1 MERHP
6 AGRRERPGVA
16 GAELIMAQGK
26 YPWYVERTLDDIWK
40 GLPGRY
46 PSLNGARMA
55 GFHLLDRCR

>member
-1 MERHP
+1 
-6 AGRRERPGVA
+6 
-16 GAELIMAQGK
+16 MAQGK